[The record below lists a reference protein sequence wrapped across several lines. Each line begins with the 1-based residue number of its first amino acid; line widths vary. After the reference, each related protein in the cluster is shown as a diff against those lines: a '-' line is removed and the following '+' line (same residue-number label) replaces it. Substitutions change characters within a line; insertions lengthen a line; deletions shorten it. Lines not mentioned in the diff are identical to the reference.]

1 MNMTN
6 NIKQLHELRY
16 GYASASFLQIFTNK
30 NKFDSFCKK
39 ETSYT
44 QKLNT
49 TISEKSL
56 YCKDRKNGKIVTN
69 LV

>member
-6 NIKQLHELRY
+6 NIKQLQELSF

-44 QKLNT
+44 QKRDT
-49 TISEKSL
+49 T
-56 YCKDRKNGKIVTN
+56 
-69 LV
+69 